1 MVTKSDWKAERQQQ
15 SNVEFCKTIAKHVE
29 TWCVLQGLEVNA
41 LSMAAFMVK
50 HNIVKQSMIN
60 RYMVVSMYPDYL
72 EREGGKEKAVFA
84 MSNKLPLEDGAIWS
98 ILAHHYAYFRPNRF
112 DFP

>member
-1 MVTKSDWKAERQQQ
+1 MVSTTEWKAQRKQQT
-15 SNVEFCKTIAKHVE
+15 NIDFCKTLAAAVE
-29 TWCVLQGLEVNA
+29 TWCELKGLEVNA

-50 HNIVKQSMIN
+50 HNLVNQSMIN
-60 RYMVVSMYPDYL
+60 RYMVVNMYPDFL
-72 EREGGKEKAVFA
+72 ESEGGKEKAVFA